1 VARLLSQDGD
11 EICSLARLRI
21 DARVFTAWIAPYL
34 ASHPALASAILET
47 EEGRRYA
54 VSIDSWELRREGSAE
69 AGYVRGTI
77 IVDAPNLRSPG
88 PTR

>member
-1 VARLLSQDGD
+1 LLGQDGE

-21 DARVFTAWIAPYL
+21 DARVFTASIAPYL

-54 VSIDSWELRREGSAE
+54 VSIDSWELLREGTGE

-77 IVDAPNLRSPG
+77 IVEAPNVRSA
-88 PTR
+88 RSSR

>member
-1 VARLLSQDGD
+1 MARLLSPDGE

-21 DARVFTAWIAPYL
+21 DARIFTAWIAPYL
-34 ASHPALASAILET
+34 ASHPAIASAVLET

-54 VSIDSWELRREGSAE
+54 VSIESWELLSEGSGQ

-77 IVDAPNLRSPG
+77 LVEAPSVR
-88 PTR
+88 PT

>member
-1 VARLLSQDGD
+1 MARLLSQNGD
-11 EICSLARLRI
+11 EICSLARLKI

-34 ASHPALASAILET
+34 ASHEALASAVLET

-54 VSIDSWELRREGSAE
+54 VSIESWELLGDGSAQ

-77 IVDAPNLRSPG
+77 LVEAPSARPV
-88 PTR
+88 